1 MVGRIEVISPVR
13 VDLAGGWTDLAPF
26 TFDHGGEV
34 VNFTINRYIRAVR
47 ESVDS
52 EIVISSDAP
61 FRSGL
66 GTSGSVNVCKSAI
79 MSGGDVD
86 DLERIAENAYQLE
99 ISEGNRC
106 GRQDQWAAA
115 FGGFNRFVFIR
126 DKVEIMPFEAM
137 NSSKNFLRKHLL
149 LVDSGIKHNSGSI
162 QDGVWSRYD
171 NGDSEVHE
179 GLQIIRLAS
188 RKMVDG
194 IQRDQRHLVVESLI
208 ETCRGV
214 DLINTEIH
222 DPFREVIKPLLAEK
236 SVMGWK
242 ALGAGAGGIA
252 ALLCSPIGIK
262 LARDA
267 MNSAGWEILE
277 WDFEENGVQVL

>member
-52 EIVISSDAP
+52 EVVISSDAP

-171 NGDSEVHE
+171 DGDSEVHE

-262 LARDA
+262 SARDA
-267 MNSAGWEILE
+267 MNSADWEIPE

>member
-1 MVGRIEVISPVR
+1 M
-13 VDLAGGWTDLAPF
+13 
-26 TFDHGGEV
+26 
-34 VNFTINRYIRAVR
+34 R

-52 EIVISSDAP
+52 EVVISSDAP

-171 NGDSEVHE
+171 DGDSEVHE

-262 LARDA
+262 SARDA
-267 MNSAGWEILE
+267 MNSADWEILE

>member
-1 MVGRIEVISPVR
+1 
-13 VDLAGGWTDLAPF
+13 
-26 TFDHGGEV
+26 
-34 VNFTINRYIRAVR
+34 
-47 ESVDS
+47 
-52 EIVISSDAP
+52 
-61 FRSGL
+61 
-66 GTSGSVNVCKSAI
+66 

-171 NGDSEVHE
+171 DGDSEVHE